1 MPPSTATYQ
10 CACQRRGKVQTKTK
24 ERDPRRAA
32 RTVAPRDSSHEKSS
46 CCAALPQLL
55 TTRMITASTVRRC
68 TPNSSLSRL
77 SIAGHIG
84 PWNTPKMAVPTHIV
98 AIDPPPCTVFE
109 PTCTTPSASSAPTLL
124 IASRFADFT
133 RQRVGEVMTAA
144 PRREPVKKPQ

>member
-1 MPPSTATYQ
+1 
-10 CACQRRGKVQTKTK
+10 
-24 ERDPRRAA
+24 
-32 RTVAPRDSSHEKSS
+32 
-46 CCAALPQLL
+46 
-55 TTRMITASTVRRC
+55 MITASTVRRC

-84 PWNTPKMAVPTHIV
+84 PWKTPKMAVPTHIV
-98 AIDPPPCTVFE
+98 AIEPPPCTVFE

-124 IASRFADFT
+124 IDSRFADFT